1 MFLICQEI
9 PPLVSRPNLT
19 ILLELRKKIPYQWG
33 FCWRIIKET
42 HWKRRQTHVHQTCPA
57 QSAAFC
63 AGLWHLLSDRGGYS
77 GADGVLSGAGLCPG
91 CAVPVGEHGDSHH
104 GDCGGLGSGGAAVLL
119 CHCLWRGLHA
129 GAEKT
134 GVCPVSADGDGAED
148 RPTDVFLGEWA
159 VGTGGLWAGGAV
171 GNGTGGSPGPRGM
184 VDFSDAPSVP
194 GSGLAQGAGDDLSA
208 VSADVRGGRPAGRPG
223 APAPEHS
230 GAAHLP
236 PGQ

>member
-77 GADGVLSGAGLCPG
+77 GADGVLSGAGLCRDVLSLSENMGILTTGIVGVSVLVALLSSCVIAYGVGFMLGQRKQEFALYQLMGMELRTVQRMFFGRMG
-91 CAVPVGEHGDSHH
+91 CWDWRP
-104 GDCGGLGSGGAAVLL
+104 LG
-119 CHCLWRGLHA
+119 W
-129 GAEKT
+129 
-134 GVCPVSADGDGAED
+134 
-148 RPTDVFLGEWA
+148 
-159 VGTGGLWAGGAV
+159 GAV
-171 GNGTGGSPGPRGM
+171 GNGTGG
-184 VDFSDAPSVP
+184 
-194 GSGLAQGAGDDLSA
+194 
-208 VSADVRGGRPAGRPG
+208 
-223 APAPEHS
+223 
-230 GAAHLP
+230 
-236 PGQ
+236 